1 MRGSEFRCSGSW
13 LMVQGFMVDGV
24 YLPEGC
30 DLGGEYGV
38 PSLWAQSTWPA
49 TAEALGLRLYHGD
62 QGPFGHV
69 KRKPTTWASNR
80 PLFEL
85 CVKGS
90 GVQAQ
95 SEKPDSSC
103 RSQDQAV
110 DAWSG
115 FQSKSWARW
124 APGVVEV
131 LKVCLRDVLVSGRL
145 CKLKINWA
153 QHVACGHWPP
163 SRLCRDCVLGSAAQ
177 RPHRRVSAPQAY
189 TLGLDL
195 PGPYKRSQDELSQR
209 RRYLL
214 TAVYTV
220 PVDVNGRPLLAES
233 QSPDKS
239 GLGAQGQV
247 GPTNKP
253 SHESSSGRA
262 EGDEPLGDGD
272 RPVDEPRRGELAPGE
287 AQETNDDYYDW
298 VDRIG
303 DELLG
308 SGEGLHEP
316 RSGDASGL
324 PEPLGGVFEEGDDE
338 IPLRELEEWFGGAPR
353 PHESLK
359 KGDEKD
365 EVCDDPEFI
374 RMVELVF
381 VEPLDSKSPGEVAGA
396 LGRILAQLA
405 VLQLPVVR
413 VHTDAGS
420 EFMSLP
426 FRRFVDSK
434 GLLHTAAAPQDHNA
448 NGRVENVVRRLKQQ
462 IRTVILANGHDASR
476 WAVAGKA
483 VAAMWR
489 SQTLTKLGWPQPTIV
504 PYGAETQILT
514 RTWHRRRQSEWK
526 PRAEDAVVLCPASM
540 IKHGYVVLAGGML
553 KLASKLF
560 SVETALAVVAELA
573 VNGFESCKSHGAS
586 RLTEG
591 AHHVFGQFV
600 HGGVTGVTNNTRSWP
615 GVASLL
621 ARIVRCKVPSA
632 QFTSVVLSIDARTA
646 IHRDVYNHRQ
656 YPNHLVTVLAP
667 SKGGGLWV
675 QSVDASPVDTRR
687 TPVGELVGGHV
698 LALGDPISFCAQRW
712 HCVEPWPAYE
722 HRVVLA
728 AYVTGGVEKLSAQH
742 RDYLEQLGFTLPSML
757 GGAVEQQGG
766 ATPCEASKNQKTPKN
781 CKTPNLKNE
790 GVSPVRE
797 EQAAKCDCCERDC
810 PVCKRLFVGAAL
822 AGSESCSLGAVAG
835 DLAPDSEGE
844 EPGDLCEFGCGNPV
858 RKLWSERCS
867 WSLRVR
873 LRRLGMCMSFSVS
886 SVC

>member
-1 MRGSEFRCSGSW
+1 
-13 LMVQGFMVDGV
+13 MV
-24 YLPEGC
+24 
-30 DLGGEYGV
+30 
-38 PSLWAQSTWPA
+38 
-49 TAEALGLRLYHGD
+49 AL
-62 QGPFGHV
+62 F
-69 KRKPTTWASNR
+69 W
-80 PLFEL
+80 
-85 CVKGS
+85 
-90 GVQAQ
+90 
-95 SEKPDSSC
+95 
-103 RSQDQAV
+103 
-110 DAWSG
+110 
-115 FQSKSWARW
+115 
-124 APGVVEV
+124 
-131 LKVCLRDVLVSGRL
+131 
-145 CKLKINWA
+145 
-153 QHVACGHWPP
+153 
-163 SRLCRDCVLGSAAQ
+163 
-177 RPHRRVSAPQAY
+177 RRVSP
-189 TLGLDL
+189 
-195 PGPYKRSQDELSQR
+195 PI
-209 RRYLL
+209 
-214 TAVYTV
+214 
-220 PVDVNGRPLLAES
+220 N
-233 QSPDKS
+233 

-262 EGDEPLGDGD
+262 EGDEPPGDGD

-287 AQETNDDYYDW
+287 AREANDDYYDW

-316 RSGDASGL
+316 RSGDASGS

-365 EVCDDPEFI
+365 EVCDDPESI

-426 FRRFVDSK
+426 FRRLVDSK
-434 GLLHTAAAPQDHNA
+434 GLVHTAAAPQDHNA

-504 PYGAETQILT
+504 PYGAKTQILT

-560 SVETALAVVAELA
+560 SGESPDLEVAAKHPDGATAAFEEAVLPAPKRRHRAKHPVIAKLHSSRSHDQAVDDLARELAQAESFDVETALAVVAELA

-600 HGGVTGVTNNTRSWP
+600 CMEV
-615 GVASLL
+615 LL
-621 ARIVRCKVPSA
+621 V
-632 QFTSVVLSIDARTA
+632 
-646 IHRDVYNHRQ
+646 
-656 YPNHLVTVLAP
+656 
-667 SKGGGLWV
+667 
-675 QSVDASPVDTRR
+675 
-687 TPVGELVGGHV
+687 
-698 LALGDPISFCAQRW
+698 
-712 HCVEPWPAYE
+712 
-722 HRVVLA
+722 
-728 AYVTGGVEKLSAQH
+728 
-742 RDYLEQLGFTLPSML
+742 
-757 GGAVEQQGG
+757 
-766 ATPCEASKNQKTPKN
+766 
-781 CKTPNLKNE
+781 
-790 GVSPVRE
+790 
-797 EQAAKCDCCERDC
+797 
-810 PVCKRLFVGAAL
+810 
-822 AGSESCSLGAVAG
+822 
-835 DLAPDSEGE
+835 
-844 EPGDLCEFGCGNPV
+844 
-858 RKLWSERCS
+858 
-867 WSLRVR
+867 
-873 LRRLGMCMSFSVS
+873 
-886 SVC
+886 